1 MININSEELLKATP
15 EYEDYDENQAQ
26 LTVKELR
33 DYGLLKCGGCCST
46 KGGKSSCGCGTR
58 K

>member
-15 EYEDYDENQAQ
+15 EYEDYDKNQAQ

-33 DYGLLKCGGCCST
+33 DYGLLKCG
-46 KGGKSSCGCGTR
+46 TR

>member
-33 DYGLLKCGGCCST
+33 DYGLLKCGML
-46 KGGKSSCGCGTR
+46 
-58 K
+58 